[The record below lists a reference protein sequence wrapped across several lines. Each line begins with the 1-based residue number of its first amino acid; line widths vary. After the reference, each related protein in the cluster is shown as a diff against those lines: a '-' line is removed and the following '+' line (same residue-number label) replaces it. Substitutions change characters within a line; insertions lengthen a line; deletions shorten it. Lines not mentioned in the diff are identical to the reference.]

1 MNTKQLVKMLVN
13 QINDEYIFTDNI
25 SDESLELAMK
35 LSQSL
40 ETIEER
46 QLRLQK
52 FQEVTSKA
60 LIDAKKYNKVK

>member
-25 SDESLELAMK
+25 SNESLELAMK